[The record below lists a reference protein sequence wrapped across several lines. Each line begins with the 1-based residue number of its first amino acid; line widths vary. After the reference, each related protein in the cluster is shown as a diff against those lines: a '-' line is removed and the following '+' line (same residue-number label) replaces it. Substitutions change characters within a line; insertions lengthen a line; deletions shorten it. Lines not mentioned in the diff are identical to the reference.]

1 MEPTTPAPDPIEIS
15 TIKQGGEDGLRVLV
29 AYVEGGGLVGRR
41 ERDSKIP
48 DRSNFG

>member
-1 MEPTTPAPDPIEIS
+1 MRWIVTMLLLCLFA
-15 TIKQGGEDGLRVLV
+15 QARAGEDGLRVLV